1 MSIINAWNEWL
12 IPYQINFSGGT
23 KMNVTIFGK
32 GNMAAAIAKNFEA
45 AGNTVNYVGHET
57 DATLNEVVVLAV
69 PYPAVDDV
77 IDRYKEQ
84 LNGKIVVDITNPLNF
99 ETWDELV
106 VPADGSAASE
116 IQKKLPNSKV
126 VKGFNTNFAGTLDS
140 AKVGGEIPTVVLLA
154 SDFADAKEQLIT
166 ALKDSPLTVVD
177 AGSLKRAR
185 ELEAFGFLQ
194 MTLAVKE
201 AITWAGGFGIVK

>member
-1 MSIINAWNEWL
+1 
-12 IPYQINFSGGT
+12 
-23 KMNVTIFGK
+23 MNVTIFGK
-32 GNMAAAIAKNFEA
+32 GNMATAIANNFEA
-45 AGNTVNYVGHET
+45 AGNAVNYVEHET
-57 DATLNEVVVLAV
+57 DATLDEVVVLAV

-77 IDRYKEQ
+77 ISRYKEQ
-84 LNGKIVVDITNPLNF
+84 LDGKIVVDITNPLNF

-116 IQKKLPNSKV
+116 IQKELPNSKV
-126 VKGFNTNFAGTLDS
+126 VKGFNTNFAGTLAS
-140 AKVGGEIPTVVLLA
+140 VKVGGEIPTVVLLA

-166 ALKDSPLTVVD
+166 ALKDSQLTVVD

-201 AITWAGGFGIVK
+201 EITWAGGFGIVK

>member
-1 MSIINAWNEWL
+1 
-12 IPYQINFSGGT
+12 
-23 KMNVTIFGK
+23 MNVTIFGK
-32 GNMAAAIAKNFEA
+32 GNMATAIAKNFEA
-45 AGNTVNYVGHET
+45 AGNAVNYVEHET
-57 DATLNEVVVLAV
+57 DATLDEVVVLAI

-77 IDRYKEQ
+77 INRYKEH
-84 LNGKIVVDITNPLNF
+84 LDGKIVVDITNPLNF

-140 AKVGGEIPTVVLLA
+140 GKVGGEIPTVVLLA
-154 SDFADAKEQLIT
+154 SDFADAKEQLIS